1 MNKTMTI
8 SRKQTACASLK
19 TFIMVATFLFFT
31 CPIFAQT
38 LDGAW
43 TLNDEDKTLLE
54 LEDDEDS
61 EVDLTL
67 VIQDKDILVGF
78 IATVTDEEVGTISIL
93 LGIPGSYTRSGNNV
107 YAEFRTDDTDF
118 GIIDIDTEDPD
129 IKELIS
135 TDEGREAFE
144 TLFRQGAEE
153 EMEDAKKD
161 LGVMSEY
168 FKHFTIK
175 TLTATRLV
183 IILQDDEEKLELHF
197 DKMSE

>member
-1 MNKTMTI
+1 MTI
-8 SRKQTACASLK
+8 SIKRAACAPLRP
-19 TFIMVATFLFFT
+19 FFLIATFLLFT

-43 TLNDEDKTLLE
+43 TLNDEDKSLLE

-61 EVDLTL
+61 TVDLTL

-78 IATVTDEEVGTISIL
+78 IATVTDEEVGTISLL
-93 LGIPGSYTRSGNNV
+93 LGTPGSYTQSGSIVN
-107 YAEFRTDDTDF
+107 AEFRPDDTDF
-118 GIIDIDTEDPD
+118 GVVDIDTEDPD

-135 TDEGREAFE
+135 TDEGRETFE
-144 TLFRQGAEE
+144 NLIKLGAKE

-168 FKHFTIK
+168 FQHFTIK

-183 IILQDDEEKLELHF
+183 ITLQEDEDKLELHF